1 MSAHSCVCVQVCVRH
16 MVSVGLHVC
25 RCVRHVVSV
34 HVCVSCEHVG
44 VRGLSDGA
52 VGAGVSLC
60 PGGPHPRGEVST
72 LPTEVTGSQCPE
84 RLGL

>member
-1 MSAHSCVCVQVCVRH
+1 MW
-16 MVSVGLHVC
+16 GC

-52 VGAGVSLC
+52 VGTGVSLC
-60 PGGPHPRGEVST
+60 PGRPTHGVRLAPRPQRSRAPSVLSGFGCNCKAFPSLETQLSSGNGT
-72 LPTEVTGSQCPE
+72 
-84 RLGL
+84 